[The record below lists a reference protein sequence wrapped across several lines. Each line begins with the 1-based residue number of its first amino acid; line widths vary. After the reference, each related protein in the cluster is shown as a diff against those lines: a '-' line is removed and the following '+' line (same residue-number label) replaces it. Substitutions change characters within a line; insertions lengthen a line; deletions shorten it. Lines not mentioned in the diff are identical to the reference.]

1 MSNISKSVALALGVV
16 GLAGLLAAPAAMAEK
31 GDWIIRGG
39 ATMVDPKSN
48 NLRLGDVTDDAD
60 VLVATDATVNVDDAT
75 SFGFNVTYMVTDNF
89 GIELLAAYPFTHDID
104 LCLTPVGGSRGCV
117 GFAETDHLPP
127 TLSAQWRFMVDSPF
141 QPYVGLGIN
150 WTMFSSEGLT
160 SDAVDLLESLGV
172 TNPDI
177 KLDDS
182 VGLAAQIGADWFFND
197 RWLINAD
204 IRYIEIRSD
213 LEVCGDGVCEKA
225 GEVKIDPMVYSI
237 MIGYK
242 F

>member
-1 MSNISKSVALALGVV
+1 MLKISRSIVALSVAGVLAL
-16 GLAGLLAAPAAMAEK
+16 AAAPAAMAEK

-48 NLRLGDVTDDAD
+48 NLRLGDVTDENEA
-60 VLVATDATVNVDDAT
+60 VIATDAAVNVDDAT
-75 SFGFNVTYMVTDNF
+75 SFGFNITYMVTDNF

-117 GFAETDHLPP
+117 AFGETDHLPP
-127 TLSAQWRFMVDSPF
+127 TLSAQWRFMPDSAF
-141 QPYVGLGIN
+141 QPYVGAGIN

-182 VGLAAQIGADWFFND
+182 VGFAAQIGADFFFGEN
-197 RWLINAD
+197 WLINGD
-204 IRYIEIRSD
+204 IRYIEIQSD
-213 LEVCGDGVCEKA
+213 LDICGDGVCEGA
-225 GEVKIDPMVYSI
+225 GTVKIDPMVYSI
-237 MIGYK
+237 MIGYR